1 MQNKSKLGEKVSLG
15 NTSRMLPPLS
25 LCSFISLHSFI
36 EDLNS
41 SVLSGND
48 SLGVFS
54 GKKIEGCSPFHR
66 NHWLKVVETLRNRIV
81 FFIKTHTYRW
91 GWVFVEEKERERI
104 VFFFFFTYL

>member
-54 GKKIEGCSPFHR
+54 GKKNRRLLSFPQKS
-66 NHWLKVVETLRNRIV
+66 LVESGGNFKKPNCV
-81 FFIKTHTYRW
+81 FY
-91 GWVFVEEKERERI
+91 
-104 VFFFFFTYL
+104 